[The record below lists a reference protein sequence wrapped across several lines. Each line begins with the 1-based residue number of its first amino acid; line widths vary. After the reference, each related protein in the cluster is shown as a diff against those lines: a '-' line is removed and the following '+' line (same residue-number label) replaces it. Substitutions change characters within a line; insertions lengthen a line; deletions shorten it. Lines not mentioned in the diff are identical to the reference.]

1 MTVRIIDTE
10 TTGFDPNVDEICEVA
25 SIDLKKVDGLFR
37 AVNPLST
44 FCKISKPMPAQASA
58 VHHIVDADLRGA
70 PSLDDALVP
79 FVEHDDAE
87 LVYVAHNADFDRS
100 FLKPHIRA
108 QRWIC
113 TYKVAL
119 RLLPDL
125 PSHSNQFL
133 RYHFGLIEPF
143 GRARD
148 TLDPHRAL
156 SDVYVT
162 GAVFLQLWMLAPSYA
177 QMIAWS
183 DEPPLKSRI
192 TFGTKHKG
200 LRYDDPDVPT
210 SYLRWIINESSLDE
224 GTKFSAQHWLD
235 QRAKAGNQELMLE
248 GGKS

>member
-10 TTGFDPNVDEICEVA
+10 TTGFDPATDEICEIA
-25 SIDLKKVDGLFR
+25 SIDIKKVDGLFR
-37 AVNPLST
+37 AINPLET

-58 VHHIVDADLRGA
+58 VHHIIDADLMGA
-70 PSLDDALVP
+70 PGIEEALVP

-87 LVYVAHNADFDRS
+87 LVFVAHNADFDRG
-100 FLKPHIRA
+100 FLKPYLRS

-119 RLLPDL
+119 RLFPDL

-133 RYHFGLIEPF
+133 RYHFGYVTPF
-143 GRARD
+143 GIERVS
-148 TLDPHRAL
+148 PHRAI
-156 SDVYVT
+156 SDCYVT
-162 GAVFLQLWMLAPSYA
+162 GVVFLELMRHTTFQQML
-177 QMIAWS
+177 AWS

-200 LRYDDPDVPT
+200 LRYDDPEVPT

-224 GTKFSAQHWLD
+224 ATKFSAQHWLD
-235 QRAKAGNQELMLE
+235 QRGQAESAKLMAGAA
-248 GGKS
+248 